1 LRRGRSWCACGS
13 AGANCRPDGELREP
27 GDAQGAA
34 GVEREYLRAERVAMC
49 CSKEMGVK
57 DWEKM
62 VLVVPKVVLRLG
74 GERRRKEGE

>member
-1 LRRGRSWCACGS
+1 
-13 AGANCRPDGELREP
+13 
-27 GDAQGAA
+27 
-34 GVEREYLRAERVAMC
+34 MC